1 MRKFSIILILLLHSN
16 IISFGNGGPPM
27 ALLREV
33 FVDSLGNWTVEL
45 WLYQGQYID
54 SIQIGFSNGNSIV
67 DNYTLIPPN
76 DLVLIDNSNL
86 VSPISV
92 NPDGDYIILRSWGSG
107 YWHYDSLAF
116 GNYPGSYLDCISGG
130 ESYAY
135 VECYTGVN
143 NNGAFSID
151 ETPTLGY
158 ENDNSGALADFTGDV
173 YDPDGSPIYEG
184 ILIFG
189 LEDLHYDIYGGGTF
203 SGPIFAH
210 RYYSDTITI
219 KSDSYPYTYT
229 TYTIEPIEFCATPG
243 STIEKDIICTTLVN
257 VGEKIEEDPLV
268 VVSPNPFSSTITFYW
283 ETPKLQSNDQVE
295 LFIYDQQGKQSL
307 KEMIQPNIHMYKWT
321 PGDNLP
327 LGMYIYHLVKN
338 GESISTGKIIRI

>member
-1 MRKFSIILILLLHSN
+1 MFSIILSHF
-16 IISFGNGGPPM
+16 ISLGNSGPPM
-27 ALLREV
+27 AILREIM
-33 FVDSLGNWTVEL
+33 VDSVGNWTVEL
-45 WLYQGQYID
+45 WLYQEQGID
-54 SIQIGFSNGNSIV
+54 SIQIGFSNGNSII
-67 DNYTLIPPN
+67 DNYTLIPPD

-86 VSPISV
+86 VNPISV
-92 NPDGDYIILRSWGSG
+92 NADGDYIIIRSWGSG

-130 ESYAY
+130 ESYAF

-143 NNGAFSID
+143 NNRAFSID

-158 ENDNSGALADFTGDV
+158 VNDNSGALADFTGDI

-189 LEDLHYDIYGGGTF
+189 PEGLWYDIYGGGTF

-219 KSDSYPYTYT
+219 RSDSYPYTYT
-229 TYTIEPIEFCATPG
+229 TYTIQPIEFCATPG
-243 STIEKDIICTTLVN
+243 STIEEDIICTTLVS

-283 ETPKLQSNDQVE
+283 EILELKSNDQME
-295 LFIYDQQGKQSL
+295 LFIYDQQGKQAL
-307 KEMIQPNIHMYKWT
+307 KEMIQPNVQTYKWT
-321 PGDNLP
+321 PGDHLP
-327 LGMYIYHLVKN
+327 SGMYIYHLVKN
-338 GESISTGKIIRI
+338 GESISSGKIIGI